1 MAEDSY
7 SIRPAAVLKPQA
19 VSYNMLSEKNAQEPI
34 ANV

>member
-19 VSYNMLSEKNAQEPI
+19 VSYNMLLEKNGPRAYC
-34 ANV
+34 